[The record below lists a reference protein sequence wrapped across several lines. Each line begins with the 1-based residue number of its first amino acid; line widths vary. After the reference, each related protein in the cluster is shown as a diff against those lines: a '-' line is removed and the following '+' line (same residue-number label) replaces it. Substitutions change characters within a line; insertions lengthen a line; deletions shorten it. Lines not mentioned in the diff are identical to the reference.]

1 MKTVRKVIAAISVM
15 LGSLVLVAS
24 CGKYNYVDELQGLGS
39 RVETLEQMVSKMNTD
54 LNALQQLV
62 RIVDERG
69 YITQVVTNSDGSYTI
84 RFNDEES
91 ITIRNGRQG
100 VDGKDGRDG
109 KEAELLISVKKD
121 ADGYWYWTLNGEWI
135 LDGDGNQIRAGATDG
150 KDGRDGRDGQNNP
163 EQPAIVPQ
171 VRINTVTNHWE
182 ISADGGYSWEDTGVT
197 ANGKDGK
204 DGKDGLPDIF
214 MSITVAEDGQSIV
227 FVLNDGRTFIVPIVQ
242 DEQ

>member
-109 KEAELLISVKKD
+109 KEAELLISVKKE
-121 ADGYWYWTLNGEWI
+121 TLYEDFLKELLSKI
-135 LDGDGNQIRAGATDG
+135 
-150 KDGRDGRDGQNNP
+150 
-163 EQPAIVPQ
+163 EQKLHE
-171 VRINTVTNHWE
+171 VRLFKLLRVKE
-182 ISADGGYSWEDTGVT
+182 FLLMV
-197 ANGKDGK
+197 K
-204 DGKDGLPDIF
+204 
-214 MSITVAEDGQSIV
+214 MS
-227 FVLNDGRTFIVPIVQ
+227 
-242 DEQ
+242 